1 MMPTHDNEALLEA
14 AEHLLELP
22 EGQRGRLSH
31 WRVRRSVSTVY
42 YAIFHFLVDEI
53 GQRTIGAH
61 GDLLVRR
68 VVLARTIPHKGLK
81 TALDKVRGKAVD
93 KSVADFLKPASAAIG
108 PVEAPAFV
116 RSIANAFVDA
126 QKKRLEADYDLNE
139 ALSEEDARVVA
150 ARVKN
155 SIEAWRAATSDADR
169 DFKHA
174 PCVLMLPKGQ
184 LRSES

>member
-1 MMPTHDNEALLEA
+1 
-14 AEHLLELP
+14 
-22 EGQRGRLSH
+22 
-31 WRVRRSVSTVY
+31 
-42 YAIFHFLVDEI
+42 
-53 GQRTIGAH
+53 
-61 GDLLVRR
+61 
-68 VVLARTIPHKGLK
+68 
-81 TALDKVRGKAVD
+81 
-93 KSVADFLKPASAAIG
+93 
-108 PVEAPAFV
+108 V